1 MSAAS
6 TAAISSTPKRF
17 WPGLNEKTY
26 PGSEGAIRRLE
37 DLSSLKSDYA
47 FWMTKFPEERI
58 EAVELLRRQYHGDS
72 ARLQR
77 SARVVQQ
84 EQR

>member
-1 MSAAS
+1 MIEKV
-6 TAAISSTPKRF
+6 IS
-17 WPGLNEKTY
+17 
-26 PGSEGAIRRLE
+26 IRRLE
-37 DLSSLKSDYA
+37 DRSSLKSDYA
-47 FWMTKFPEERI
+47 FWMTKSPEERI
-58 EAVELLRRQYHGDS
+58 EAVDLLRRQYHGDS